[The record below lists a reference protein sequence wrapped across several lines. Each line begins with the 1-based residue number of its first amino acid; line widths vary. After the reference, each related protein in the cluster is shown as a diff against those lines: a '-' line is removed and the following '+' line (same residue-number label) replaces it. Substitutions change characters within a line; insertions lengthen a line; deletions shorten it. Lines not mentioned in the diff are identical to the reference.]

1 VLLAID
7 VGNTEVTLGL
17 FDRRRLARSFRL
29 SSETRRTPDEI
40 ALSLRQIFPE
50 LAVGG
55 GHAAVLASVVPALTA
70 HYVEASRR
78 LTGRDPLE
86 VSSRIP
92 SGVEIEYRDPQST
105 GADRIAN
112 AAAAL
117 RLYGAPVIVVDFGTA
132 TTFDVI
138 VKDRRYI
145 GGVIAPGVLTGAE
158 HLIRRAAR
166 LSAFEMRTPEHVVGR
181 STEESL
187 QSGVVY
193 GAVGQVDAI
202 VRRIAAEERIRPM
215 VVATGGLAAMIA
227 AHSETIEKV
236 DPDLTLHGLRII
248 YEMNHPGVLD
258 APEPPAPERR
268 ERAAGAARTTS
279 RAAGGSRPA
288 SSKGKG
294 RPGSKRPRRS

>member
-1 VLLAID
+1 MLLAID

-17 FDRRRLARSFRL
+17 FDGRHLTRSFRL
-29 SSETRRTPDEI
+29 SSETRRTADEI
-40 ALSLRQIFPE
+40 ALYLTQVFPE
-50 LAVGG
+50 LASRG
-55 GHAAVLASVVPALTA
+55 GHAGVIASVVPTA
-70 HYVEASRR
+70 TRSYVEASRR
-78 LTGRDPLE
+78 LCGRDPLE
-86 VSSRIP
+86 VSSLIP
-92 SGVEIEYRDPQST
+92 SGVEIDYRDPQSA

-145 GGVIAPGVLTGAE
+145 GGVIAPGIITGAE

-166 LSAFEMRTPEHVVGR
+166 LSAFELRAPEHVVGR

-187 QSGVVY
+187 QSGVYY

-215 VVATGGLAAMIA
+215 VVATGGLASMIA

-248 YEMNHPGVLD
+248 YELNE
-258 APEPPAPERR
+258 PEAAETA
-268 ERAAGAARTTS
+268 RAATPKFPSPRAPQTGA
-279 RAAGGSRPA
+279 
-288 SSKGKG
+288 K
-294 RPGSKRPRRS
+294 SKRHRK

>member
-17 FDRRRLARSFRL
+17 FDGRRLARSFRL
-29 SSETRRTPDEI
+29 SSETRRTADEV
-40 ALSLRQIFPE
+40 ALTLAQIFPE
-50 LAVGG
+50 LGSRG
-55 GHAAVLASVVPALTA
+55 EHAAVIASVVPTA
-70 HYVEASRR
+70 TASYMEAARK
-78 LTGRDPLE
+78 LCGGEPLE

-92 SGVEIEYRDPQST
+92 SGVDIQYRDPQST

-117 RLYGAPVIVVDFGTA
+117 RLYGAPVIIVDFGTA

-145 GGVIAPGVLTGAE
+145 GGVIAPGVVTGAE

-166 LSAFEMRTPEHVVGR
+166 LSAFELKPPEHVVGR

-187 QSGVVY
+187 QSGVYY

-202 VRRIAAEERIRPM
+202 VRRIASEERIRPM
-215 VVATGGLAAMIA
+215 VIATGGLASMIA

-248 YEMNHPGVLD
+248 YEMNRPGAEGAREIAKQVPREA
-258 APEPPAPERR
+258 APKATS
-268 ERAAGAARTTS
+268 AAS
-279 RAAGGSRPA
+279 RAARKAAP
-288 SSKGKG
+288 K
-294 RPGSKRPRRS
+294 RKRPRK